1 MNFHNIYIPKDI
13 IEDIYINLQKEDYLC
28 FTHINKYIYNN
39 FKIKNKYKIFEFIN
53 KDYKLFKK
61 YINIYTYN
69 QQELN
74 NIGLICSLNTI
85 EINTT
90 LYNYYDLR
98 YIFESLINKSK
109 IDTNLISSRILIYII
124 STIKKCIGFDRYH
137 TIFNIN
143 NDMLL
148 YPLHNNFIPDKE
160 DNWIYI

>member
-1 MNFHNIYIPKDI
+1 
-13 IEDIYINLQKEDYLC
+13 
-28 FTHINKYIYNN
+28 
-39 FKIKNKYKIFEFIN
+39 
-53 KDYKLFKK
+53 
-61 YINIYTYN
+61 
-69 QQELN
+69 
-74 NIGLICSLNTI
+74 
-85 EINTT
+85 

-124 STIKKCIGFDRYH
+124 ISIKKCIGFDRYQ

-148 YPLHNNFIPDKE
+148 YSLHNNFIPDKE